1 MPAELKRL
9 VIDWARREHDD
20 GQSWVRLA
28 KKIGVSG
35 SALWRWVTEGVD
47 SKRANST
54 SKSKSP
60 GTTAKTALRL
70 QLRPVQIAQQPP
82 TSTGMSVD
90 NSALRARGL
99 GREVVHTVVVVHG
112 LDIAAIAALTRAL
125 ERRDSC

>member
-1 MPAELKRL
+1 MPADLKRL

-47 SKRANST
+47 SKRAKST
-54 SKSKSP
+54 SKPKSP
-60 GTTAKTALRL
+60 GIKAQTGL
-70 QLRPVQIAQQPP
+70 QLRPVQIEQQPP

-90 NSALRARGL
+90 NRALGGL
-99 GREVVHTVVVVHG
+99 RREVAHTVVVVHG
-112 LDIAAIAALTRAL
+112 LDIAAIAALTQAL
-125 ERRDSC
+125 GRRDSC

>member
-1 MPAELKRL
+1 MPADLKRL
-9 VIDWARREHDD
+9 VIDWARREHDE

-35 SALWRWVTEGVD
+35 SALQRWVTEGVD

-54 SKSKSP
+54 SKPKSP
-60 GTTAKTALRL
+60 GIKAQTGL